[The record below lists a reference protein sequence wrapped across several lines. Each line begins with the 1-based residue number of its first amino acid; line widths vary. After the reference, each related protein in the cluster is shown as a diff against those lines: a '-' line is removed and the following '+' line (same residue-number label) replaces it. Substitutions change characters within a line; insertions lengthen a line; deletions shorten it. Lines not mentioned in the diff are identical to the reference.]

1 MKTIRKACVQ
11 AIFDEFET
19 RGELVTRS
27 RMGMLRP

>member
-11 AIFDEFET
+11 AIST
-19 RGELVTRS
+19 NSRHGANWSTRS